1 MLKLNKSKGQKDQ
14 VPKLKIKK
22 GIHIHKIEVVE
33 QLYRGK
39 KPTSKSKGLII

>member
-39 KPTSKSKGLII
+39 NLLAKVKD